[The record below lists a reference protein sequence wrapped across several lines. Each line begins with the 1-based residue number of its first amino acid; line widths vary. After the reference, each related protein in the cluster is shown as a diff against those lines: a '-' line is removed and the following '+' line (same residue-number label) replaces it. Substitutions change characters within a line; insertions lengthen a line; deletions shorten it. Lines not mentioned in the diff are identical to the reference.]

1 MQKTKTI
8 PRFNG
13 IQTIH
18 RFDNGYGASV
28 IEHSISHGREMAVV
42 KFIGPDIEDFV
53 LCYDTPITNDVL
65 GHLSTVDV
73 DRHLA
78 DIAALSSSV

>member
-28 IEHSISHGREMAVV
+28 IEHSFSRGREMAVV
-42 KFIGPDIEDFV
+42 KFIGPDIEDFD
-53 LCYDTPITNDVL
+53 LCYTTPITHDVL
-65 GHLSTVDV
+65 GHLSPADV
-73 DRHLA
+73 EMYLKR
-78 DIAALSSSV
+78 IEALPPSV